1 MKSAYEL
8 AMERLKAKDSPDRKE
23 LNEEQKTKIAQVN
36 EKYTAKAAE
45 RQIFLQKQIAEAFDG
60 WHMWVVESA
69 TRKHGLRQAVSRM
82 RRSNM
87 VAAFERWYSHTQ
99 ESRHLVSAASRVVAK
114 MQHVAYVGSFARWA
128 EFCEEKRRLRR
139 VTSRLTN

>member
-45 RQIFLQKQIAEAFDG
+45 RQIFLQKQIAEAEMAGNFEE
-60 WHMWVVESA
+60 VQA
-69 TRKHGLRQAVSRM
+69 LQKQLRSELDVI
-82 RRSNM
+82 
-87 VAAFERWYSHTQ
+87 
-99 ESRHLVSAASRVVAK
+99 K
-114 MQHVAYVGSFARWA
+114 
-128 EFCEEKRRLRR
+128 EEKEAAKETIWNR
-139 VTSRLTN
+139 

>member
-45 RQIFLQKQIAEAFDG
+45 RQIFLQKQIAEAEMAG
-60 WHMWVVESA
+60 NYEEVQA
-69 TRKHGLRQAVSRM
+69 LQKQLRSELDVIKDEKE
-82 RRSNM
+82 
-87 VAAFERWYSHTQ
+87 AAKDEIW
-99 ESRHLVSAASRVVAK
+99 
-114 MQHVAYVGSFARWA
+114 
-128 EFCEEKRRLRR
+128 
-139 VTSRLTN
+139 NP

>member
-45 RQIFLQKQIAEAFDG
+45 RQIFLQKQIAEAEMAG
-60 WHMWVVESA
+60 NYEEVQA
-69 TRKHGLRQAVSRM
+69 LQKQLRSELDVI
-82 RRSNM
+82 
-87 VAAFERWYSHTQ
+87 E
-99 ESRHLVSAASRVVAK
+99 
-114 MQHVAYVGSFARWA
+114 
-128 EFCEEKRRLRR
+128 EEKEAAK
-139 VTSRLTN
+139 NEIWNP

>member
-45 RQIFLQKQIAEAFDG
+45 RQIFLQKQIAEAEMAG
-60 WHMWVVESA
+60 NYEEVQA
-69 TRKHGLRQAVSRM
+69 LQKQLRSELDVI
-82 RRSNM
+82 
-87 VAAFERWYSHTQ
+87 
-99 ESRHLVSAASRVVAK
+99 K
-114 MQHVAYVGSFARWA
+114 
-128 EFCEEKRRLRR
+128 EEKEAAKDEIR
-139 VTSRLTN
+139 NP

>member
-45 RQIFLQKQIAEAFDG
+45 RQIFLQKQIAEAEMAG
-60 WHMWVVESA
+60 NYEEVQA
-69 TRKHGLRQAVSRM
+69 LQKQLRSELDVI
-82 RRSNM
+82 
-87 VAAFERWYSHTQ
+87 E
-99 ESRHLVSAASRVVAK
+99 
-114 MQHVAYVGSFARWA
+114 
-128 EFCEEKRRLRR
+128 EEKEAAKDEIW
-139 VTSRLTN
+139 NP

>member
-45 RQIFLQKQIAEAFDG
+45 RQIFLQKQIAAAEMAG
-60 WHMWVVESA
+60 NYEEVQA
-69 TRKHGLRQAVSRM
+69 LQKQLRSELDVI
-82 RRSNM
+82 
-87 VAAFERWYSHTQ
+87 
-99 ESRHLVSAASRVVAK
+99 K
-114 MQHVAYVGSFARWA
+114 
-128 EFCEEKRRLRR
+128 EEKEAAKDEIR
-139 VTSRLTN
+139 NP

>member
-45 RQIFLQKQIAEAFDG
+45 RQIFLQKQIAEAEMAG
-60 WHMWVVESA
+60 NYEEVQA
-69 TRKHGLRQAVSRM
+69 LQKQLRSELDVI
-82 RRSNM
+82 
-87 VAAFERWYSHTQ
+87 
-99 ESRHLVSAASRVVAK
+99 K
-114 MQHVAYVGSFARWA
+114 
-128 EFCEEKRRLRR
+128 EEKEAAKDEIW
-139 VTSRLTN
+139 NP